1 MKAVKAFGKNFFRR
15 QAYPI
20 NVIRISGETGMPQ
33 HEGDL
38 TDVKHYHDFAEL
50 VIVTK
55 GYGTHWIDGTE
66 YPVAAGDVFVL
77 QGKTEHFFRGRHG
90 LELYNLMHDSH
101 RLRQYL
107 RNLRENSGYNAMFL
121 LEPNYRKR
129 HKFRSRL
136 HLSRRSLAHVEA
148 TMKRMLDEQEQRAPG
163 YDTMLLSSLLE
174 LTIFFSREYSKTE
187 IPQAQALCRIG
198 DIIGKLETSYRKA
211 WSIAELSKLAG
222 MSRSGLTGTFREATG
237 HSPIDYLLRIRL
249 QKAAELLIESD
260 LPVSAI
266 AFECGFNDS
275 NYLTRQFRRIY
286 RVSPRRFRANHA

>member
-1 MKAVKAFGKNFFRR
+1 MKAVKAFSRDYFPKQGH
-15 QAYPI
+15 PI
-20 NVIRISGETGMPQ
+20 KVIKISGEDNAPQ

-38 TDVKHYHDFAEL
+38 TSIRHYHDFAEL
-50 VIVTK
+50 VIITS

-77 QGKTEHFFRGRHG
+77 QGKTEHFFRERHG
-90 LELYNLMHDSH
+90 LELYNLMHDNH

-136 HLSRRSLAHVEA
+136 HLSRRSIAHVEVA
-148 TMKRMLDEQEQRAPG
+148 LRRMCEEEEQCLPG

-174 LTIFFSREYSKTE
+174 LVIFLSREYSKTQ

-198 DIIGKLETSYRKA
+198 GIIGKLETAYKKA
-211 WSIAELSKLAG
+211 WSINELSRLAG
-222 MSRSGLTGTFREATG
+222 MSKSGLIGAFREATG
-237 HSPIDYLLRIRL
+237 HSPIDYLIRIRL
-249 QKAAELLIESD
+249 QKAAELLTHSD
-260 LPVSAI
+260 LPVSVI
-266 AFECGFNDS
+266 AFECGFHDS
-275 NYLTRQFRRIY
+275 NYLSRQFRRVY
-286 RVSPRRFRANHA
+286 RVSPRQFRINHA